1 MIWDVGI
8 APGLSNMIIKK
19 EFEEDKNILSAT
31 IKVGGNP
38 QSPDDKWSYMAP
50 FSPSD
55 VIEEYIRPARILVDG
70 EVKIV
75 PALTEKHSI
84 DVDGFGQMEAFLTDG
99 LRSLLVSNLSENMKE
114 YTVRWPGHIDKWI
127 ELAGELTEDEL
138 LEAWKF
144 DKQRDE
150 FTWMEIA
157 IHYVDQT
164 VSWIISDTG
173 KDGFSS
179 MARSTGLVTVG
190 CFIELMNKSNN
201 QSTLSQSG
209 VLSPEDLDSKSI
221 NRIIEF
227 VTRNGVSVQRSI
239 K

>member
-1 MIWDVGI
+1 
-8 APGLSNMIIKK
+8 
-19 EFEEDKNILSAT
+19 
-31 IKVGGNP
+31 
-38 QSPDDKWSYMAP
+38 
-50 FSPSD
+50 
-55 VIEEYIRPARILVDG
+55 
-70 EVKIV
+70 
-75 PALTEKHSI
+75 
-84 DVDGFGQMEAFLTDG
+84 
-99 LRSLLVSNLSENMKE
+99 MKE

-179 MARSTGLVTVG
+179 MARSTGLVTVA